1 MINVFVIV
9 FFVFIN
15 EVKVDLSF
23 EWIIWIRNI
32 YVVFDFI
39 VLYY

>member
-23 EWIIWIRNI
+23 EWIIWIWNI